1 MRILVVEDDAIIA
14 LSAAAVLE
22 EAGHDVI
29 GPALGVEHA
38 LALAREHGPD
48 LALVDIN
55 LAGGD
60 EGIDLARQLQR
71 ELGVRSLFVSGQIAT
86 ARSNR
91 DAALGLLKKPYD
103 PAALAGALPAAEA
116 VLQGRTPPPPP
127 VPRALELF
135 A

>member
-1 MRILVVEDDAIIA
+1 MRVLVVEDDAIIA
-14 LSAAAVLE
+14 LSAVGVLE
-22 EAGHDVI
+22 EAGHEVL
-29 GPALGVEHA
+29 GPALGVEQA
-38 LALAREHGPD
+38 LAIAGEQRPD

-55 LAGGD
+55 LAGHD
-60 EGIDLARQLQR
+60 EGVELARRLRR
-71 ELGVRSLFVSGQIAT
+71 EFAVPSLFVSGQTAA

-103 PAALAGALPAAEA
+103 PASLAGALPAAEA
-116 VLQGRTPPPPP
+116 LLQGRTPPPPS

>member
-1 MRILVVEDDAIIA
+1 MRVLVVEDDAIIA
-14 LSAAAVLE
+14 FSAAGVLE
-22 EAGHDVI
+22 EAGHEVL

-38 LALAREHGPD
+38 MAIAREQKPD

-55 LAGGD
+55 LAGGT
-60 EGIDLARQLQR
+60 EGVDLARRLQR
-71 ELGVRSLFVSGQIAT
+71 ELGVRSLFVSGQIAA

-103 PAALAGALPAAEA
+103 PASLAGAVPAAEA
-116 VLQGRTPPPPP
+116 VMQGRNPPPPP
-127 VPRALELF
+127 IPRALELF

>member
-1 MRILVVEDDAIIA
+1 MRVLVVEDDAIVA
-14 LSAAAVLE
+14 LSAAGVLE
-22 EAGHDVI
+22 EAGHEVL
-29 GPALGVEHA
+29 GPALGVEEA
-38 LALAREHGPD
+38 LAIAREGRPD

-55 LAGGD
+55 LAGGV
-60 EGIDLARQLQR
+60 EGVELARVLQR
-71 ELGVRSLFVSGQIAT
+71 ELGVRSLFVSGQTAA

-103 PAALAGALPAAEA
+103 PASLAGAVPAAEA
-116 VLQGRTPPPPP
+116 LMQGRTPPPPP